1 MNQTSDHKLSE
12 ILNTDYIPVIHE
24 DKPISVQKED
34 SQAADIEADANFARG
49 QIYNIIAQGEEAINL
64 IGNIAKETTH
74 PRALEV
80 MSQLLKTQSDNIDK
94 LLKLQKDKKDLQKDN
109 LKQQTNINVEQAI
122 FVGSTADL
130 LKKVRDESSN
140 QN

>member
-24 DKPISVQKED
+24 DKPISVQQED